1 VRGHGDRT
9 ATAASLAGRVDLF
22 LEGCQGAGLALAAG
36 AIAGAIAGA
45 ARLDGAP
52 ALLLALLGAVG
63 GALLFGYSLSEADHP
78 AWPGWVLG
86 ALVAA
91 LAFAVLRGVVAGAA
105 TRAGEA
111 GSGTAIAGFAILAAL
126 VLAGLSL
133 LVSPVALAALLG
145 LGWLALA
152 QRRRD
157 QRKYEGLRVLR

>member
-1 VRGHGDRT
+1 MC
-9 ATAASLAGRVDLF
+9 AGRVDLF
-22 LEGCQGAGLALAAG
+22 LEGCQGLGLALAAW

-52 ALLLALLGAVG
+52 ALVLALIGAVG
-63 GALLFGYSLSEADHP
+63 GALLFGASLAEEDHP

-91 LAFAVLRGVVAGAA
+91 LAFAVLSGLVARAA

-111 GSGTAIAGFAILAAL
+111 GSGTTIAAITVLAAL

-133 LVSPVALAALLG
+133 LVSPVALVALVG
-145 LGWLALA
+145 LGWLALGR
-152 QRRRD
+152 RRRD